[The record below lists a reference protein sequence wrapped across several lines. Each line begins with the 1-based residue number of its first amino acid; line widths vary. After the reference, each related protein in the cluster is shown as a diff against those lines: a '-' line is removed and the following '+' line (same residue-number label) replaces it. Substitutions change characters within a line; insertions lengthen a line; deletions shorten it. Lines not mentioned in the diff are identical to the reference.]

1 MNPSDKPDG
10 SPAPDSPVVL
20 LGVLKDIHNL
30 GVLILK
36 HALERAGFRV
46 VNAGAMLS
54 TEEFVGAA
62 VETGARVILVSS
74 SYGMAALDAD
84 GFRGQCDE
92 AGLDGIL
99 LYIGGNLSV
108 SRQNRRWEDIEAEFR
123 ALGFDRVYP
132 QDVKIAQVVA
142 DLRQDLG
149 LAA

>member
-1 MNPSDKPDG
+1 MTPADKPDPT
-10 SPAPDSPVVL
+10 PAPDSPVVL

-30 GVLILK
+30 GVLILR

-74 SYGMAALDAD
+74 SYGMAALDAE
-84 GFRGQCDE
+84 GFRGKCDE

-123 ALGFDRVYP
+123 TLGFDRVYP
-132 QDVKIAQVVA
+132 QDVKLSQVVA